1 MPSTEKTTKKKEKN
15 QRRRISVNIL
25 TEWTKWNKYK
35 LAHTHWPKVEGGADR
50 VVRAR
55 VCLKTWLFC
64 SWRFL
69 IALSYICARYNL
81 NGILLFCYNQ
91 VILIWSLD
99 FYIQNSSHSTKT
111 AEKKF
116 GSIMDPIYIGWHWKS
131 DARAKKRRPEMK
143 QKKKPEQRTHTR
155 IETHN
160 RIHTANG
167 QMSFIFRIQ
176 PNIICLFVQGSPGR
190 AIRVFI
196 TTSFFSLL
204 LSFIMFSF
212 VLKTWTNLKYCLKV
226 RIWRIVLCWQMNCPF
241 WHKWKMNTFFA
252 EKRNQARAHT
262 DPHDKVCLCVRGK
275 LKWKVNRDI
284 EREIAFKACFR
295 PR

>member
-1 MPSTEKTTKKKEKN
+1 
-15 QRRRISVNIL
+15 
-25 TEWTKWNKYK
+25 
-35 LAHTHWPKVEGGADR
+35 
-50 VVRAR
+50 
-55 VCLKTWLFC
+55 
-64 SWRFL
+64 
-69 IALSYICARYNL
+69 
-81 NGILLFCYNQ
+81 
-91 VILIWSLD
+91 
-99 FYIQNSSHSTKT
+99 
-111 AEKKF
+111 
-116 GSIMDPIYIGWHWKS
+116 
-131 DARAKKRRPEMK
+131 MK

-160 RIHTANG
+160 RIHTANR
-167 QMSFIFRIQ
+167 QAEWTR
-176 PNIICLFVQGSPGR
+176 NRCRLFFVSNQILYVYLSR